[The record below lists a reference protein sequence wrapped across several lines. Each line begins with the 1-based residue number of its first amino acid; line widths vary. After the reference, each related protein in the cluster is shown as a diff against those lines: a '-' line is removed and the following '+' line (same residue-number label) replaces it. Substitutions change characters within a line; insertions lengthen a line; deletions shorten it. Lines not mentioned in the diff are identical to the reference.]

1 MPQQPPITVLSADT
15 LNSDAGPALPRFAS
29 LATREGVEDS
39 IRSGNATSDRVRTLL
54 REPESIRIES
64 GYGHTL
70 REVFQQPNV
79 WADTA
84 LRAVEYLR
92 EQFLPLLEAQAFRS
106 IVFAGSGSSHYV
118 GELVAPSL
126 AQHLGIPVSAVA
138 AGDFL
143 THGRNALPHPE
154 PSLVVSIARSGN
166 SPESLAAVRVL
177 MREAPDCR
185 FLHIT
190 CNGEGKLV
198 SESLDNPRVHRLI
211 LHPFSN
217 DQSLV
222 MTSSFTSLA
231 LAGLS
236 LGFAHAPDA
245 YLSQAE
251 ALAASVS
258 DGLPAI
264 FDFAAGL
271 PFAHCKRAL
280 YLGSGCQVGAA
291 REAALKLTE
300 MTAGR
305 ILSTTETYLGLRHG
319 PMAAIDEGTLIV
331 CSVPPD
337 PRPSRYA
344 ADLIREL
351 QKKELGLAIVVAE
364 PGAIPRILERNNTE
378 APSALSHGKALSE
391 PFAAI
396 ANVVAGQAIG
406 FFACRERGL
415 RPDAPSESS
424 VITRVVEPF
433 PIYEDVDS
441 TALFQ

>member
-1 MPQQPPITVLSADT
+1 MSQQPQIPALSADVT
-15 LNSDAGPALPRFAS
+15 KSDAGADLLQFAS
-29 LATREGVEDS
+29 LATREGIERA
-39 IRSGNATSDRVRTLL
+39 IRAGIATSDRVRMLL
-54 REPESIRIES
+54 SEPEPIRIES

-70 REVFQQPNV
+70 REVFQQPSV

-92 EQFLPLLEAQAFRS
+92 EQFLPLLEARAFRS

-118 GELVAPSL
+118 GELVAPML
-126 AQHLGIPVSAVA
+126 TQRLGMPVSAVA

-143 THGRNALPHPE
+143 THGRDALPHLE

-198 SESLDNPRVHRLI
+198 SESIDDPRVQRLI

-222 MTSSFTSLA
+222 MTSSFTSMA

-236 LGFAHAPDA
+236 LGFADSPET

-251 ALAASVS
+251 VLAEMVS
-258 DGLPAI
+258 AKLPAMM
-264 FDFAAGL
+264 DFAASL
-271 PFAHCKRAL
+271 PFAHCRRAL
-280 YLGSGCQVGAA
+280 YLGSGCQVGAS

-319 PMAAIDEGTLIV
+319 PMAAIDDGTLIV

-351 QKKELGLAIVVAE
+351 QNKELGLAIVVAE
-364 PGAIPRILERNNTE
+364 PGAIPRILEQGGPE
-378 APSALSHGKALSE
+378 ASSILPHESVLSE

-396 ANVVAGQAIG
+396 ANVVIGQAIG
-406 FFACRERGL
+406 FFACREGGL
-415 RPDAPSESS
+415 RPDAPSESA

-433 PIYEDVDS
+433 PIYEDAAT